1 MANNNVFFS
10 KGIDYINM
18 TDEQL
23 IKLEKKHDEVAT
35 DVLIG
40 RYRDIVNA
48 KVSKYYIAGA
58 EKDDIIQEGLI
69 GLFKAI
75 KNFDETKQKSFK
87 SFANLCVERQIITA
101 IKGSNRQKHIP
112 LNSYVSLT
120 DNSYENSE
128 GDEESQLLDV
138 ISSNETED
146 PLETV
151 TKNEYYDN
159 VKTTINKSLS
169 NFEKEVLNRYIEG
182 ESYIQIAKS
191 LNSPV
196 KSIDN
201 AIQRIRRKTAK
212 NIENMT

>member
-1 MANNNVFFS
+1 M
-10 KGIDYINM
+10 
-18 TDEQL
+18 
-23 IKLEKKHDEVAT
+23 
-35 DVLIG
+35 
-40 RYRDIVNA
+40 NA

>member
-1 MANNNVFFS
+1 MAISDEELINQIRNNDPQALNEIIERYKSLIEIRVSNYF
-10 KGIDYINM
+10 IN
-18 TDEQL
+18 
-23 IKLEKKHDEVAT
+23 
-35 DVLIG
+35 
-40 RYRDIVNA
+40 
-48 KVSKYYIAGA
+48 GA
-58 EKDDIIQEGLI
+58 EKDDLMQEGRI

-75 KNFDETKQKSFK
+75 MNYDSSKDASFNT
-87 SFANLCVERQIITA
+87 FANLCIERQLINA
-101 IKGSNRQKHIP
+101 VKNSNRQKHMP

-128 GDEESQLLDV
+128 GDVESQLLDV
-138 ISSNETED
+138 ISSNDTED

-196 KSIDN
+196 KSVDN

>member
-35 DVLIG
+35 DVLIE

-101 IKGSNRQKHIP
+101 IKG
-112 LNSYVSLT
+112 
-120 DNSYENSE
+120 
-128 GDEESQLLDV
+128 
-138 ISSNETED
+138 
-146 PLETV
+146 
-151 TKNEYYDN
+151 
-159 VKTTINKSLS
+159 
-169 NFEKEVLNRYIEG
+169 
-182 ESYIQIAKS
+182 
-191 LNSPV
+191 
-196 KSIDN
+196 
-201 AIQRIRRKTAK
+201 
-212 NIENMT
+212 